1 MGYMREWGKFRM
13 LYVIIGLILIGVI
26 VIVYGAWMRKKMYGE
41 IDRIETWRVELMN
54 RPVAKEIAKVK
65 KLKMVGD
72 TEKKFEKSRSD
83 WDRIITA
90 ELPAIEETLFNAE
103 ELTDKYRFKKAE
115 KLIKALEEKRKGIE
129 ETIDHMLHDLNVVVD
144 SESRNR
150 KDVIPIKESYH
161 QIKKNMITQRNQFRQ
176 ALPFLEKS
184 VREIDEQFKKYE
196 EESDQGNYVE
206 AREILLNVKK
216 SVDSAQMRIERI
228 PGLFEDLQ
236 RTIPNQ
242 LKELR
247 QGKKE
252 MTEQGYALDY
262 LQLDSQTEEMEKQL
276 HVLSEAVAKMEL
288 DEAQEGCKGIHDQL
302 DWLYAQL
309 EKEVLSRQ
317 QLHDLAPS
325 IEKRL
330 DRVGGKIKELADET
344 ETVRDSYHIDV
355 EDLKARRDIGQA
367 YQKLE
372 GSFVETREVLNN
384 HTEAFSSIIEKLE
397 KMRADIEQVES
408 LADEFGRKIKALRKD
423 ELAARETIQ
432 KLKHTLFESKR
443 ILRQSNLPGVPA
455 SFSDALA
462 EAGNL
467 LKAVNL
473 KLDEKPLDMA
483 GVRSA
488 LSQAQEK
495 VDDVRGRADR
505 LVETAALAEEMIRYG
520 NRYRSDY
527 EEIDRELKTAEK
539 LFRDFDYQAAVET
552 AVRAIEKKEPK
563 ILKRMDL
570 YQDQER
576 QM

>member
-355 EDLKARRDIGQA
+355 EDLKARHDIGQA

-372 GSFVETREVLNN
+372 GSFVETCEVLNN

-462 EAGNL
+462 EVGNL

-520 NRYRSDY
+520 NRYRSEY

>member
-1 MGYMREWGKFRM
+1 M

-216 SVDSAQMRIERI
+216 SVVSAQMRIERI

-520 NRYRSDY
+520 NRYRSEY

>member
-206 AREILLNVKK
+206 AREILLSVKK

-520 NRYRSDY
+520 NRYRSEY

>member
-520 NRYRSDY
+520 NRYRSEY

>member
-13 LYVIIGLILIGVI
+13 LYVIISLILIVVI
-26 VIVYGAWMRKKMYGE
+26 IIIYGAWMRKKMYGE
-41 IDRIETWRVELMN
+41 IDRIETWRVELTN

-83 WDRIITA
+83 WDSIVTG
-90 ELPAIEETLFNAE
+90 ELPAIEETLFSAE

-115 KLIKALEEKRKGIE
+115 KLIAELKGKRKEIE
-129 ETIDHMLHDLNVVVD
+129 SKIDNMLHDLNVVVD
-144 SESRNR
+144 SESKNR
-150 KDVIPIKESYH
+150 KDVTPIKESYH
-161 QIKKNMITQRNQFRQ
+161 QIKKDMITKRSQFKQ
-176 ALPFLEKS
+176 ALPPLEKS
-184 VREIDEQFKKYE
+184 VQEIDEQFKKYE

-216 SVDSAQMRIERI
+216 SAETVQMRIERV
-228 PGLFEDLQ
+228 PVLYEDIQ

-247 QGKKE
+247 QGKNE
-252 MTEQGYALDY
+252 MTEQGYSLEY
-262 LQLDSQTEEMEKQL
+262 LQLDTQTEEMEKQL
-276 HVLSEAVAKMEL
+276 HVLSEAVARMEL
-288 DEAQEGCKGIHDQL
+288 DEAEEGLKGIHDQL

-317 QLHDLAPS
+317 QLHDLAPNV
-325 IEKRL
+325 EERL
-330 DRVGGKIKELADET
+330 DRVGRKIKELTDET

-355 EDLKARRDIGQA
+355 EDLKVRRDIGQA

-372 GSFVETREVLNN
+372 SSFLETDEVLKN
-384 HTEAFSSIIEKLE
+384 HTEAFSSVIDRLE
-397 KMRADIEQVES
+397 KMRSDIENVES
-408 LADEFGRKIKALRKD
+408 LADEFSKKIKALRKD

-432 KLKHTLFESKR
+432 KLKRTLFESKR
-443 ILRQSNLPGVPA
+443 IIQQSNLPGVPA

-462 EAGNL
+462 EAGDL
-467 LKAVNL
+467 LRTVNL

-488 LSQAQEK
+488 LDSASAKVEDVHQQADK
-495 VDDVRGRADR
+495 

-527 EEIDRELKTAEK
+527 EEIDRELKRAEK
-539 LFRDFDYQAAVET
+539 FFRNFDYQAAVET
-552 AVRAIEKKEPK
+552 AVQAIEKKEPK
-563 ILKRMDL
+563 ILKKVDL
-570 YQDQER
+570 YQER
-576 QM
+576 QI

>member
-1 MGYMREWGKFRM
+1 M

-206 AREILLNVKK
+206 AREILLSVKK

-520 NRYRSDY
+520 NRYRSEY